1 MGSLF
6 QRKAGGSTGGTDI
19 IGYYF
24 STKAK
29 KSVGPVL
36 SIIGFVTAAIFI
48 VIFEFIKPNY
58 LLDKVAWF
66 RSY

>member
-1 MGSLF
+1 MDITF
-6 QRKAGGSTGGTDI
+6 QQKLRRV
-19 IGYYF
+19 F
-24 STKAK
+24 S
-29 KSVGPVL
+29 VL